1 MVSGMMSTVN
11 TTFTPRP
18 VASSVVELLD
28 GVVERRPFSPD
39 DARSS
44 TQFEHVVV
52 DGERFVL
59 KHVHVDD
66 DFTMRVSGDVGCRPL
81 RVWAAGIMDAAPDLI
96 DHAVVAAAK
105 SDGRNGWGAALLLRD
120 VSDELVPVG
129 DDPLSEEQHQRFIDH
144 CAGLG
149 ARLWGWND
157 DLGLLPHRYRWW
169 WFSDLMIDEERELG
183 WPERVPHIAEEGWQR
198 FAQRAPRDV
207 VDVITAL
214 RCDPFALSEAVRST
228 PQTFVHGDWKLGNL
242 GTAADGRTV
251 LLDWAYPGEGPICHE
266 LTWYLALNRSRLPV
280 GETKESTID
289 LFRSALEQHGIDTRE
304 WWDRQLGL
312 CLLGALVQ
320 FGWEKALGDE
330 DELSWWCAAARDGV
344 RWL

>member
-1 MVSGMMSTVN
+1 MMATVGAR
-11 TTFTPRP
+11 FTPRP
-18 VASSVVELLD
+18 VARSVDDLLE
-28 GVVERRPFSPD
+28 GAGARRPFAPD

-52 DGERFVL
+52 DGERLVL

-81 RVWAAGIMDAAPDLI
+81 RVWEAGLMDAAPDLV
-96 DHAVVAAAK
+96 DHAVLAVAA

-120 VSDELVPVG
+120 VSHELVPLC
-129 DDPLSEEQHQRFIDH
+129 DEPLTEAQHLAFVDH

-149 ARLWGWND
+149 ARLWGWHD
-157 DLGLLPHRYRWW
+157 DIGLLPHHYRWW
-169 WFSDLMIDEERELG
+169 FFSDLMIDEERALG
-183 WPERVPHIAEEGWQR
+183 WPERVPAIAAEGWPR
-198 FAQRAPRDV
+198 FASRAPHDV
-207 VDVITAL
+207 VDAVEAL
-214 RCDPFALSEAVRST
+214 RRDPVALSDAVRTT

-251 LLDWAYPGEGPICHE
+251 LIDWAYPGEGPICHE
-266 LTWYLALNRSRLPV
+266 LAWYLALNRARLPI
-280 GETKESTID
+280 GHTKESTID
-289 LFRSALEQHGIDTRE
+289 DFRSALERHGVATER
-304 WWDRQLGL
+304 WWDRQLDL

-320 FGWEKALGDE
+320 FGWEKALGDD
-330 DELSWWCAAARDGV
+330 DELGWWCAAAREGL